1 MSANRKLQT
10 EIQQV
15 LKKLEEGLVVFDD
28 IWEKVYAAAQQSLKE
43 KYESDLK
50 KEIKKL
56 QRLRDQIKSWLGN
69 PDVKDKAPLIEARKV
84 IESKMEQFKVCEKDT
99 KSKMPKDGSLR
110 EYRDDPKEAE
120 RDEKRTW
127 LQESIERL
135 ENIIQTINVE
145 IEKVANSKGKSKN
158 KEQVMTFPLIK
169 SYSPLINVLF

>member
-1 MSANRKLQT
+1 MISTLYLCVA

-84 IESKMEQFKVCEKDT
+84 RKY
-99 KSKMPKDGSLR
+99 L
-110 EYRDDPKEAE
+110 
-120 RDEKRTW
+120 
-127 LQESIERL
+127 LQHSSSFASIFICSVD
-135 ENIIQTINVE
+135 N
-145 IEKVANSKGKSKN
+145 
-158 KEQVMTFPLIK
+158 
-169 SYSPLINVLF
+169 

>member
-1 MSANRKLQT
+1 MTYPHCICLILLITVFYVHEA

-28 IWEKVYAAAQQSLKE
+28 IWEKVYAASQQSLKE

-84 IESKMEQFKVCEKDT
+84 
-99 KSKMPKDGSLR
+99 
-110 EYRDDPKEAE
+110 
-120 RDEKRTW
+120 
-127 LQESIERL
+127 
-135 ENIIQTINVE
+135 
-145 IEKVANSKGKSKN
+145 
-158 KEQVMTFPLIK
+158 
-169 SYSPLINVLF
+169 

>member
-1 MSANRKLQT
+1 M
-10 EIQQV
+10 
-15 LKKLEEGLVVFDD
+15 FDD

-99 KSKMPKDGSLR
+99 KAKMPKDSLR
-110 EYRDDPKEAE
+110 EYREDPKEAE
-120 RDEKRTW
+120 RDEKRSW

-135 ENIIQTINVE
+135 ENIMQTIHVE

-158 KEQVMTFPLIK
+158 KEQVNIFDTLIFK
-169 SYSPLINVLF
+169 MFL